1 MRETRL
7 LAGHVPDVPITVD
20 AVVPEDLKKTLRER
34 FRPTRKDE
42 CWRCHKK
49 MNPLGMT
56 FEAYDD
62 FGRFRVVDEV
72 NGKPIDA
79 SGHLDSTGDD
89 HLDGD
94 VRSAVE
100 LVQRLA
106 QSERVRQS
114 FVRHAF
120 RYWMG
125 RNEMPSDS
133 ATLIAADQAYLKSG
147 GSFQALL
154 VSLISS
160 DSFIYR
166 KHSKP

>member
-1 MRETRL
+1 M
-7 LAGHVPDVPITVD
+7 
-20 AVVPEDLKKTLRER
+20 
-34 FRPTRKDE
+34 
-42 CWRCHKK
+42 
-49 MNPLGMT
+49 
-56 FEAYDD
+56 
-62 FGRFRVVDEV
+62 
-72 NGKPIDA
+72 
-79 SGHLDSTGDD
+79 
-89 HLDGD
+89 
-94 VRSAVE
+94 E

-133 ATLIAADQAYLKSG
+133 ATLIAADQAYVKSG

-166 KHSKP
+166 KHSKL